1 MKSRYALCACVMLA
15 MSEAS
20 ACGMSSTAV
29 PFETDRTQTARDA
42 PSGELPQPPAVVSEI
57 VRGIGAN
64 HATCND
70 TGLVTVLI
78 QWPRGKYK
86 LGEVGFEFIPVGG
99 TIPYPIFP
107 EGPVQGREARRRS
120 EFLFLWSDGP
130 PSQQKPIDMQVD
142 VRAVTRDNQR
152 GPATRLRLRSPVG
165 G

>member
-15 MSEAS
+15 VTDAG

-29 PFETDRTQTARDA
+29 PFETDGTQTARDA
-42 PSGELPQPPAVVSEI
+42 PAGELPAPPAVVTEL
-57 VRGIGAN
+57 VRGIGSN

-70 TGLVTVLI
+70 TGLVTVVI
-78 QWPRGKYK
+78 EWPRSKYK
-86 LGEVGFEFIPVGG
+86 LREVGFEFLPVGASV
-99 TIPYPIFP
+99 PYVIFP
-107 EGPVQGREARRRS
+107 EGPVQGREARRLS
-120 EFLFLWSDGP
+120 EFLFLWRDGP

-152 GPATRLRLRSPVG
+152 GPATRLRLGARPG